1 VRPDDDGAV
10 PVQERESCVG
20 MLHGRRVGG
29 RQSDA
34 LRLHEGREK
43 CGLPHTQVTQR
54 PSWARFM
61 SRELPRNPQYLQ
73 YLRYLAFENGAR
85 RRPLKASHVGHQAL
99 GVVEGFDVVEQRGA

>member
-1 VRPDDDGAV
+1 V
-10 PVQERESCVG
+10 S
-20 MLHGRRVGG
+20 MLHGRRLGG

-61 SRELPRNPQYLQ
+61 SREL
-73 YLRYLAFENGAR
+73 LRETRSTCSTCGTWRSTWGWSAAAE
-85 RRPLKASHVGHQAL
+85 ASHVGHQAL